1 MYHFICPGCGHREIS
16 GERSESLL
24 HEARSCH
31 HCGFG
36 FVFELLDDY
45 YPAPE
50 AAFVVCDQAG
60 ELLALGRGSRELTGL
75 GEEQAIGRP
84 VRDVLGL
91 AFEDD
96 RDHLQ
101 TTVEWGVRQLDKP
114 VRISPEGHPP
124 ARATA
129 DLFPG
134 LDEETGVLIVL
145 TPRHHSASEAA
156 ADTPPA
162 L

>member
-1 MYHFICPGCGHREIS
+1 MYHFICPGCGHRELS
-16 GERSESLL
+16 GEREDNLL
-24 HEARSCH
+24 HEARGCH

-50 AAFVVCDQAG
+50 AAFFVCDHTG
-60 ELLALGRGSRELTGL
+60 ELVALGRGSRELTGL

-84 VRDVLGL
+84 FHDVLGL
-91 AFEDD
+91 AFDDD
-96 RDHLQ
+96 RDHFQ
-101 TTVEWGVRQLDKP
+101 TTVEWGVRQLGKSAR
-114 VRISPEGHPP
+114 VQPEGHR
-124 ARATA
+124 AHRATA

-145 TPRHHSASEAA
+145 TPHDDGAPRAA
-156 ADTPPA
+156 AVDSG
-162 L
+162 